1 MDHILIVEDDR
12 ALSQGIRL
20 ALDQAGRQFTQCH
33 TLRETE
39 EALAARPPQLV
50 ILDLNLPDGNG
61 LDLLRRLRASSPC
74 RCSSSPPTTWRW
86 TRCWGWSW
94 GRTTM

>member
-33 TLRETE
+33 TLRESE
-39 EALAARPPQLV
+39 
-50 ILDLNLPDGNG
+50 
-61 LDLLRRLRASSPC
+61 
-74 RCSSSPPTTWRW
+74 
-86 TRCWGWSW
+86 
-94 GRTTM
+94 

>member
-33 TLRETE
+33 TCLLYTSD
-39 EALAARPPQLV
+39 AA
-50 ILDLNLPDGNG
+50 DD
-61 LDLLRRLRASSPC
+61 
-74 RCSSSPPTTWRW
+74 
-86 TRCWGWSW
+86 
-94 GRTTM
+94 

>member
-33 TLRETE
+33 TLREAE
-39 EALAARPPQLV
+39 EALA
-50 ILDLNLPDGNG
+50 ILKAQGEEPVVLGEIVRGDEKVVL
-61 LDLLRRLRASSPC
+61 A
-74 RCSSSPPTTWRW
+74 
-86 TRCWGWSW
+86 
-94 GRTTM
+94 

>member
-33 TLRETE
+33 TLREAE
-39 EALAARPPQLV
+39 EGPGRPIRP
-50 ILDLNLPDGNG
+50 
-61 LDLLRRLRASSPC
+61 SWSF
-74 RCSSSPPTTWRW
+74 W
-86 TRCWGWSW
+86 T
-94 GRTTM
+94 